1 MKESA
6 RAFVYLTAGLGIGG
20 AAGYFTTKKLL
31 EAKYENEL
39 NIQIQEVKDYYK
51 LVRKEGEYASPETVP
66 VEYEQT
72 TPENYGDYENILEGL
87 EYIEHS
93 EEVVTEEEE
102 IDETEEEV
110 EEVPESEY
118 KKEYNRNRNEPY
130 IISVKEFMEDRE
142 EYDKTTITYFEDDDV
157 LCDEREEVIP
167 NVEYTVGNEALIKFG
182 ELSEDKNIVYVR
194 NERTSTDFE
203 ILRDR
208 RSYAEVVLGY
218 KEEKGVKKMRE
229 DD

>member
-1 MKESA
+1 MKEATKS
-6 RAFVYLTAGLGIGG
+6 FLVFTAGLSVGG
-20 AAGYFTTKKLL
+20 AAGYFVTKKYL
-31 EAKYENEL
+31 EVKYEQDL
-39 NIQIQEVKDYYK
+39 QMQIQDVKDHYK
-51 LVRKEGEYASPETVP
+51 LIRKEGEYSAPETVP
-66 VEYEQT
+66 V
-72 TPENYGDYENILEGL
+72 DYENVLEGL

-93 EEVVTEEEE
+93 DEVVVEDEEAAEAEEEEVV
-102 IDETEEEV
+102 ETEEET
-110 EEVPESEY
+110 EFASEY
-118 KKEYNRNRNEPY
+118 QEEYERDRSQPY
-130 IISVKEFMEDRE
+130 IITVKEFMEDRD

-167 NVEYTVGNEALIKFG
+167 NVEYTVGNDALTKFG

-203 ILRDR
+203 IVRDR

-218 KEEKGVKKMRE
+218 KEDKAVKKMRE

>member
-1 MKESA
+1 MKEATKS
-6 RAFVYLTAGLGIGG
+6 FLIFTAGLSVGG
-20 AAGYFTTKKLL
+20 VAGYFATKKYL
-31 EAKYENEL
+31 EVKYEQDL
-39 NIQIQEVKDYYK
+39 QMQIQDVKDHYK
-51 LVRKEGEYASPETVP
+51 LIRKEGEYAAPETVP
-66 VEYEQT
+66 V
-72 TPENYGDYENILEGL
+72 DYENVLEGL

-93 EEVVTEEEE
+93 EEGPEAEDVNPVFVDEEEVV
-102 IDETEEEV
+102 ETEETEFA
-110 EEVPESEY
+110 SEY
-118 KKEYNRNRNEPY
+118 QEEYERDRSQPY
-130 IISVKEFMEDRE
+130 IITVKEFMEDRD

-167 NVEYTVGNEALIKFG
+167 NVEYTVGNDALTKFG

-203 ILRDR
+203 IVRDR

-218 KEEKGVKKMRE
+218 KEDKAVKKMRE

>member
-1 MKESA
+1 MKEATKS
-6 RAFVYLTAGLGIGG
+6 FLIFTAGLSVGG
-20 AAGYFTTKKLL
+20 VAGYFATKKYL
-31 EAKYENEL
+31 EVKYEQDL
-39 NIQIQEVKDYYK
+39 QMQIQDVKDHYK
-51 LVRKEGEYASPETVP
+51 LIRKEGEYAAPETVP
-66 VEYEQT
+66 V
-72 TPENYGDYENILEGL
+72 DYENVLEGL

-93 EEVVTEEEE
+93 EEVVVEEENLT
-102 IDETEEEV
+102 DESDNAYEVVDPDVKYEPDFASDYQEEYERDR
-110 EEVPESEY
+110 SQ
-118 KKEYNRNRNEPY
+118 PY
-130 IISVKEFMEDRE
+130 IITVKEFMEDRD

-167 NVEYTVGNEALIKFG
+167 NVEYTVGNDALTKFG

-203 ILRDR
+203 IVRDR

-218 KEEKGVKKMRE
+218 KEDKAVKKMRE

>member
-1 MKESA
+1 MKEA
-6 RAFVYLTAGLGIGG
+6 TKGFLIFTAGLSVGG
-20 AAGYFTTKKLL
+20 AAGYFATKKYL
-31 EAKYENEL
+31 EVKYEQDL
-39 NIQIQEVKDYYK
+39 QMQIQDVKDHYK
-51 LVRKEGEYASPETVP
+51 LIRKEGEYAAPETVP
-66 VEYEQT
+66 V
-72 TPENYGDYENILEGL
+72 DYENVLEGL

-93 EEVVTEEEE
+93 EEGPEAEDVNPVFVDEEEDVE
-102 IDETEEEV
+102 TDETGFTSVYQEEYERDR
-110 EEVPESEY
+110 SQ
-118 KKEYNRNRNEPY
+118 PY
-130 IISVKEFMEDRE
+130 IITVKEFMEDRD

-167 NVEYTVGNEALIKFG
+167 NVEYTVGNDALTKFG

-203 ILRDR
+203 IVRDR

-218 KEEKGVKKMRE
+218 KEDKAVKKMRE